1 MHVAL
6 PHPSLRD
13 TAWRPPRPRDP
24 GTFSDSRVD
33 WGRHGL
39 QPRWLGDE
47 SSDCAAAL
55 DPSTLHDHGA
65 DEQQRFLAGARDRSE
80 VALVIATLGSTDD
93 DATRSPLATHD
104 ASINLTTGFEQVA
117 GRRSPTGTKPELAAE
132 VTGPD
137 RDLGL
142 RLLTRPVDAP
152 WWAMELKGTTLL
164 PGTGGAPI
172 HHQPTGTLAPIL
184 VDALGAPVLAVWI
197 SPDAVQRV
205 YVIPDQTDGN
215 AVLDWLVTQ
224 ALPEYVPRSDA
235 AREVPHF
242 VDPAWQT
249 PAETRARQALAD
261 LEATYAVDHTRLEGE
276 LNAATAA
283 AEPIRYGMLYGTGR
297 DLEDAV
303 GTVLRAA
310 GFTVVNLDDELG
322 GSESADLLATYGS
335 ERRLV
340 EVKSTSGN
348 APEKLVGSL
357 ERHLATWPS
366 LRLDDVPADLM
377 DV

>member
-1 MHVAL
+1 MV
-6 PHPSLRD
+6 
-13 TAWRPPRPRDP
+13 
-24 GTFSDSRVD
+24 
-33 WGRHGL
+33 
-39 QPRWLGDE
+39 GD
-47 SSDCAAAL
+47 
-55 DPSTLHDHGA
+55 GA
-65 DEQQRFLAGARDRSE
+65 DGH
-80 VALVIATLGSTDD
+80 
-93 DATRSPLATHD
+93 HD
-104 ASINLTTGFEQVA
+104 AS
-117 GRRSPTGTKPELAAE
+117 GR
-132 VTGPD
+132 
-137 RDLGL
+137 
-142 RLLTRPVDAP
+142 
-152 WWAMELKGTTLL
+152 
-164 PGTGGAPI
+164 GGAPI

-184 VDALGAPVLAVWI
+184 VDALGVPVLAVWI
-197 SPDAVQRV
+197 SPDADQRV

-224 ALPEYVPRSDA
+224 ALPEYAPGAMRRARS
-235 AREVPHF
+235 PHF

-283 AEPIRYGMLYGTGR
+283 AEPIRYGMLYGTGG

-322 GSESADLLATYGS
+322 GTESADLLATYGS

-366 LRLDDVPADLM
+366 LRPDDPVGGGVLVVNHQHRRDPGERSAQVYERTAFVDSLTVDVLASRDLYAWWAASDWPAIRAAVLGDAPPAPAPASSPTASVPEQPAATRRSRWPWRRDH
-377 DV
+377 